1 MPLVKPKLFPIKP
14 FKKFANLCSRTYLLP
29 GAAGEKDSLEK
40 KKDNFKK
47 KITKNFIFHT
57 KKLWVMRCL

>member
-1 MPLVKPKLFPIKP
+1 MPLAKPKIFPIKP
-14 FKKFANLCSRTYLLP
+14 FKKFANLCSRIYLLP

-47 KITKNFIFHT
+47 KNHKELH
-57 KKLWVMRCL
+57 LPY